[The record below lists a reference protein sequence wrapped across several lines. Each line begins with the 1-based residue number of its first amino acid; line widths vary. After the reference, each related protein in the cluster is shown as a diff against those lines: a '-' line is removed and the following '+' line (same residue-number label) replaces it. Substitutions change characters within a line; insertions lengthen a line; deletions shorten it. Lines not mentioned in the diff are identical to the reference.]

1 MISSG
6 KAILLILDT
15 SRVFEVNIIPTTPQ
29 IWQCFVLCYQLTKMY
44 MPIYL
49 VRLDQRTNNV
59 VILASEEIKISID
72 QNGEW
77 IKGEEI

>member
-1 MISSG
+1 
-6 KAILLILDT
+6 
-15 SRVFEVNIIPTTPQ
+15 
-29 IWQCFVLCYQLTKMY
+29 MY

-59 VILASEEIKISID
+59 VILAGEKIKISID

>member
-6 KAILLILDT
+6 KSILSILDNNK
-15 SRVFEVNIIPTTPQ
+15 VFGVNIIPKTAQ
-29 IWQCFVLCYQLTKMY
+29 IGQCFVICYQLTKMY

-59 VILASEEIKISID
+59 VILAGEKIKISID